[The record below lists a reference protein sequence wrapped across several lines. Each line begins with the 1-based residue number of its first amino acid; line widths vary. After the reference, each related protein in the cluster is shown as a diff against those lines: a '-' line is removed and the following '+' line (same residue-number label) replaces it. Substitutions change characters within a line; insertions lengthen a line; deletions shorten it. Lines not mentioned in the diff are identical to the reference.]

1 MCGDGTNDVAAL
13 GSADV
18 GVALLTGFK
27 LSNSKSK
34 SISNSNS
41 NSNFRGTSA
50 NNIPDFKNKL
60 KNSPLQGK
68 DVYKLKK
75 RKIRQPQLSVSEL
88 LSKIE
93 LLTVHNEREKKW
105 FPWSRAAIQ
114 VIREEREKILTA
126 ATVGREIKSHINY
139 KSSKIDVEI
148 NKNEKFTVE
157 NTSKIELTMQPREER
172 KNEEE
177 EEDVVKI
184 GDASVAAP
192 FTARKPSIYSV
203 VEIIR

>member
-27 LSNSKSK
+27 LSNSN
-34 SISNSNS
+34 I
-41 NSNFRGTSA
+41 RGTSA
-50 NNIPDFKNKL
+50 NNISDFKNKL
-60 KNSPLQGK
+60 KNSPLQGT
-68 DVYKLKK
+68 DVHKLKK
-75 RKIRQPQLSVSEL
+75 RKIGQHQLSVSEL
-88 LSKIE
+88 FSKIE

-105 FPWSRAAIQ
+105 FPWSRAAVQ
-114 VIREEREKILTA
+114 VICEERDKILTA
-126 ATVGREIKSHINY
+126 ATVGRERKYQINS
-139 KSSKIDVEI
+139 KSSKIDVER
-148 NKNEKFTVE
+148 NKNEKFAGE
-157 NTSKIELTMQPREER
+157 NTSEIELIMQPKEER

-177 EEDVVKI
+177 EEDIVKI

>member
-27 LSNSKSK
+27 LSNSNSNL
-34 SISNSNS
+34 NSNS
-41 NSNFRGTSA
+41 NSNNCDGSTR
-50 NNIPDFKNKL
+50 NISNF
-60 KNSPLQGK
+60 NSKQKKSSPQDK
-68 DVYKLKK
+68 DIHK
-75 RKIRQPQLSVSEL
+75 RKERNIRLHKLSPSEL

-93 LLTVHNEREKKW
+93 LITVDNEREKKW
-105 FPWSRAAIQ
+105 YPWCRAAIQ
-114 VIREEREKILTA
+114 VVCEEREKILA
-126 ATVGREIKSHINY
+126 AAAVERETKSTEIDQKIK
-139 KSSKIDVEI
+139 
-148 NKNEKFTVE
+148 KNDEFSVE
-157 NTSKIELTMQPREER
+157 NNNKMMQPEEVR

-177 EEDVVKI
+177 DDDIVKI
-184 GDASVAAP
+184 GDASIAAS